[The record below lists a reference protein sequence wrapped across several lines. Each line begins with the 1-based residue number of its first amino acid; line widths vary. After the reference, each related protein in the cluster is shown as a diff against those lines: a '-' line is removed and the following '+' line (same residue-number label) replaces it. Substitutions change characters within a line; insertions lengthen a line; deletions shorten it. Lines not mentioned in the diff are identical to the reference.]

1 MRPLTRST
9 GGNEGMF
16 MAGPAV
22 ALLLTKR
29 RERSDFT
36 DLVPWLETFCD
47 PVEID
52 DDDSLNFWIRKP
64 ATLGAP
70 PDLDVTEAGL
80 FNLSHDNNFGMGGE
94 DYSAFTPPPV
104 QGLALFAGSSGRT
117 NHLLLG
123 YVALVMARRF
133 SAFIDFDGALGY
145 RRRLLDLVTENETRR
160 TEARQLVSSLPGVIK
175 EVSWSYPDDYGSHGW
190 SHVGDAEFLA
200 AWLEHP
206 EFHLIK

>member
-1 MRPLTRST
+1 
-9 GGNEGMF
+9 MF

-29 RERSDFT
+29 RERSDFG

-47 PVEID
+47 PVETD
-52 DDDSLNFWIRKP
+52 DDGSLDFWIREP
-64 ATLGAP
+64 AMVGAP
-70 PDLDVTEAGL
+70 PDLDVAEAAL
-80 FNLSHDNNFGMGGE
+80 FNLSHDDDFGMDGE

-104 QGLALFAGSSGRT
+104 QGLTVSAAASGRT

-123 YVALVMARRF
+123 YVALVIARRLG
-133 SAFIDFDGALGY
+133 ALVDFDGLLGY
-145 RRRLLDLVTENETRR
+145 GHRLSEPDTENEARR
-160 TEARQLVSSLPGVIK
+160 AEAWQLVSSLPGVIR
-175 EVSWSYPDDYGSHGW
+175 EVSWDRRDGDGGHGW
-190 SHVGDAEFLA
+190 SHVGDPEFLA